1 MLNKNS
7 QKSKTITSTL
17 VVLVCLC
24 ILVPFLW
31 LIISSLSF
39 RVDLTTIPLKWLP
52 RKLNLENYKEII
64 FGTASNSINASLRKG
79 LLNSLIIASSA
90 TLVCLVAGSLA
101 AYVFSRLEFPGKSF
115 MFSFILLSQLMP
127 MMVLIIPI
135 YVIFS
140 RMGVLDT
147 KFSLIAAD
155 CSFTLPFIIWLMRSF
170 FESVPKDLEEMARID
185 GCTRYGT
192 IFKIIIPLSTPGLAA
207 SGIFSFIIAWNEFFS
222 ALILSST
229 TKTKTISVIISEF
242 SSKVGIDYVAMASAG
257 VVASIPPVI
266 IALIF
271 QKYIIQGLTA
281 GAVKG

>member
-7 QKSKTITSTL
+7 QKSKTITSIL